1 MTDAAPAAVVLAVL
15 GAIAGSFLATIAVR
29 WPQERSVLRG
39 RSACDGC
46 GRTLRARDLV
56 PLVSWGAARGRCR
69 ACGARIDLRHPA
81 MEAGCAAIG
90 AASALAAPDIVGVAG
105 AVFGWLLLT
114 LAVMDARDFWL
125 PDELTAALA
134 LAGAAAAMV
143 APPDVAARAIGGVGG
158 FALLWLVAAGYRA
171 WRGVDGMG
179 GGDPKLFGA
188 IGLWLGW
195 RMLPAAL
202 LVAGMVGLGWIA
214 WRRVRGQAVAR
225 DEALPLGTLMAI
237 AAYPAWLV
245 MILQVA

>member
-1 MTDAAPAAVVLAVL
+1 MAEAGVWAIALGVL

-46 GRTLRARDLV
+46 GRTLSPRDLV
-56 PLVSWGAARGRCR
+56 PLLSWVAARGRCG
-69 ACGARIDLRHPA
+69 ACGARIDARHPA
-81 MEAGCAAIG
+81 IEAGCAAIG
-90 AASALAAPDIVGVAG
+90 VASALAAPGLAGVAG

-125 PDELTAALA
+125 PDALVLA
-134 LAGAAAAMV
+134 LAV
-143 APPDVAARAIGGVGG
+143 AGGVASLIVPPEPAERLIGGVAG
-158 FALLWLVAAGYRA
+158 FALLLLVAAGYHA
-171 WRGVDGMG
+171 WRGVDGLG

-195 RMLPAAL
+195 RMLPSVL
-202 LVAGMVGLGWIA
+202 LVAGLIGLGWTL
-214 WRRVRGQAVAR
+214 WRRVRGDAVAR
-225 DEALPLGTLMAI
+225 DDMLPLGTLMAI

-245 MILQVA
+245 MIGSTA